1 VITFLEGVL
10 RKALPTLVVI
20 EVNGVGYEVFVPL
33 STFEALPATGQK
45 VHLLTQLIVRED
57 AHILY
62 GFATDEERDL
72 FRLLVQHVTGVGPK
86 LACAVLSGMPVSM
99 FKTAVAESNI
109 TALSK
114 ISGLGKK
121 TAERIVLEMRDKL
134 GVTASWQTPDTGS
147 PAIPGSERQVNDT
160 VLALVTL
167 GYKQPEAIKAVRE
180 SAKDTG
186 NADDAEKL
194 LKAALRRL
202 V

>member
-1 VITFLEGVL
+1 VITFLDGIL
-10 RKALPTLVVI
+10 RKALPTLAVVD
-20 EVNGVGYEVFVPL
+20 VNGVGYEVFVPL
-33 STFEALPATGQK
+33 STYEALPAVGQR

-57 AHILY
+57 AQILY
-62 GFATDEERDL
+62 GFAKDEERDL

-86 LACAVLSGMPVSM
+86 LACAVLSGMPISM

-109 TALSK
+109 IALSK

-121 TAERIVLEMRDKL
+121 TAERIVLELRDKL
-134 GVTASWQTPDTGS
+134 GVTASWQAQSTAVAPS
-147 PAIPGSERQVNDT
+147 GSERQLNDT

-180 SAKDTG
+180 ASKETG
-186 NADDAEKL
+186 ETDDAEKL
-194 LKAALRRL
+194 LRAALRRL

>member
-10 RKALPTLVVI
+10 RRALPTLVVI
-20 EVNGVGYEVFVPL
+20 EVNGIGYEVFVPL
-33 STFEALPATGQK
+33 STFEALPAAGQK

-57 AHILY
+57 AQILY

-134 GVTASWQTPDTGS
+134 GVAASWQTPDAGA
-147 PAIPGSERQVNDT
+147 PALPGSERQVNDT

-180 SAKDTG
+180 AAKETN